1 MSANGDDDEHGAPGS
16 VEAFDAALAAGK
28 SAPQLLLAAM
38 RDFASLTMRG
48 ALEADQKVSEALV
61 SVVIVPL
68 VERVERLE
76 AEVEALK
83 GRGRLH

>member
-1 MSANGDDDEHGAPGS
+1 
-16 VEAFDAALAAGK
+16 
-28 SAPQLLLAAM
+28 M